1 MAERE
6 LGSASGEGR
15 ILNREFKKDLME
27 KMPFEQRLKEV
38 FKRSNH
44 ALSGEGAC

>member
-1 MAERE
+1 MPVVGVA
-6 LGSASGEGR
+6 

-38 FKRSNH
+38 FKRSNY